1 MKIYIAGP
9 MRGHPGYN
17 FDAFNDAAIWL
28 RAQGHE
34 VYNPAELPGQQFTDA
49 TNREALAIELAWIAR
64 HADAIYMLRGWE
76 QSRGAMAE
84 WALAR
89 ALNDIVIMYQ
99 GGVEDFMWKEH
110 MEAVGHA

>member
-9 MRGHPGYN
+9 MRGMPNYN
-17 FDAFNDAAIWL
+17 FDAFNEAAEWL
-28 RAQGHE
+28 RAKGYE

-49 TNREALAIELAWIAR
+49 TNREALAVELAWVATN
-64 HADAIYMLRGWE
+64 ADAIYMLHGWE

-89 ALNDIVIMYQ
+89 ALNDILIFYQ
-99 GGVEDFMWKEH
+99 GGVEDYEWKE
-110 MEAVGHA
+110 ALNA